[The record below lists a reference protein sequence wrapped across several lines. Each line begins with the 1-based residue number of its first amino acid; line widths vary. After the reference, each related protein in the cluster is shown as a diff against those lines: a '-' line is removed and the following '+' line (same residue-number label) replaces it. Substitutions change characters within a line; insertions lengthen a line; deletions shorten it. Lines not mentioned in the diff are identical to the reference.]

1 MNNNKNY
8 DEEMKKLVEKENIS
22 ILKTLLK
29 LKEKTNNKKEF
40 HKKIKI

>member
-29 LKEKTNNKKEF
+29 LKEKTNNIKEF
-40 HKKIKI
+40 

>member
-1 MNNNKNY
+1 MINNKYY

-29 LKEKTNNKKEF
+29 LKEKNNNKK
-40 HKKIKI
+40 

>member
-1 MNNNKNY
+1 MNNNKNN

-40 HKKIKI
+40 

>member
-1 MNNNKNY
+1 MNNKNY

-29 LKEKTNNKKEF
+29 FKEKTNNKKEF
-40 HKKIKI
+40 

>member
-40 HKKIKI
+40 

>member
-29 LKEKTNNKKEF
+29 FKEKTNNKKEF
-40 HKKIKI
+40 

>member
-1 MNNNKNY
+1 MNNKNY

-40 HKKIKI
+40 

>member
-8 DEEMKKLVEKENIS
+8 DEEMKKLIEKENIS

-29 LKEKTNNKKEF
+29 LKEKTNNIKEF
-40 HKKIKI
+40 

>member
-22 ILKTLLK
+22 LLKTLI
-29 LKEKTNNKKEF
+29 
-40 HKKIKI
+40 KIKGKN